1 MLSLGDV
8 WPLFDLTLRTPR
20 LELHPVRDADLAG
33 LADAALAG
41 IHDAH
46 RMPFAVPWT
55 DVPRE
60 ELPGNIARY
69 HWWLR
74 ANVARNDWEIAFAI
88 MLDGVVIGSQDV
100 SAKQFSERRTVTT
113 GSWLTRSAQ
122 GLGYGKEMRAAA
134 LMFAFDY
141 LGADFAET
149 SSASWN
155 RASIGVTTSL
165 GYEATERD
173 DVADRTC
180 GTAGEIHFRHAKNT
194 MRRPPWELTVA
205 GFEPVRNLLSA
216 F

>member
-20 LELHPVRDADLAG
+20 LELHPMRDGDLGG
-33 LADAALAG
+33 LANAAMAG
-41 IHDAH
+41 IHDAD

-55 DVPRE
+55 AVPPE
-60 ELPGNIARY
+60 ELPGNLAKY

-74 ANVARNDWEIAFAI
+74 TKVAHDDWDIAFAI
-88 MLDGVVIGSQDV
+88 VLDGVIIGSQDV
-100 SAKQFSERRTVTT
+100 SVAQFSERRTVTT

-165 GYEATERD
+165 GYEPTDHD
-173 DVADRTC
+173 DGAD
-180 GTAGEIHFRHAKNT
+180 GTGGAPDEVLFRLAKKS
-194 MRRPPWELTVA
+194 MRRPPWELAVS
-205 GFEPVRNLLSA
+205 GFSPVKNLLSA
-216 F
+216 S